1 MMRSSSALANSTAG
15 PSPSTSTWRSSC
27 GCGCR
32 SCLLSREGLLRVVAL
47 FSAFS
52 LSHSLRP
59 SVNQYFSSLLPPPA
73 SHPPFFLPSRTVI
86 EISAAPVFL
95 GASAANQN
103 LAVKL
108 CLHGL
113 LCHPPRP
120 DQKLSASPFVDP
132 SVRSFV
138 TVIVGVI

>member
-59 SVNQYFSSLLPPPA
+59 SVNQYFSSLPPPLPP
-73 SHPPFFLPSRTVI
+73 SHPSFFPHAPSSKFPPPPSFW
-86 EISAAPVFL
+86 E
-95 GASAANQN
+95 
-103 LAVKL
+103 
-108 CLHGL
+108 
-113 LCHPPRP
+113 PRP
-120 DQKLSASPFVDP
+120 RIRILQLNFVSMAFCVIP
-132 SVRSFV
+132 RGPIRSFQRVHSSIRPYVRSSQSS
-138 TVIVGVI
+138 